1 MKIKKKNRIT
11 AAFLAVGLSVTT
23 LSAQLPVSAAED
35 TEDGTED
42 LFSDT
47 EQIDY
52 DDADTDPDTVYDE
65 TPVDDTGSDTD
76 YEDQDTG
83 ADAQITDTS
92 GTAEAVETQ
101 DTAVPDVAADA
112 GSSSNS
118 QSTISTTVPDS
129 HNIRVEKSHADVV
142 IEGEEDQIEGNIDNF
157 VVDRFAE
164 PKIRITPEGG
174 WKVSR
179 ILLNGE
185 DVTEQ
190 FQDGYLTLE
199 EVCEDTTLVIETAED
214 TSGGESKD
222 PDKDKDPG
230 KNPDKDKDPNKGTP
244 GTGKGR
250 ESEKK
255 TPLNKLKNQM
265 AAVTGDEA
273 RPMLYALAVIA
284 AAAVISVT
292 VIRRKNK

>member
-1 MKIKKKNRIT
+1 MRKKTENMDIIVDKKTVRIT
-11 AAFLAVGLSVTT
+11 
-23 LSAQLPVSAAED
+23 
-35 TEDGTED
+35 
-42 LFSDT
+42 
-47 EQIDY
+47 
-52 DDADTDPDTVYDE
+52 
-65 TPVDDTGSDTD
+65 
-76 YEDQDTG
+76 
-83 ADAQITDTS
+83 
-92 GTAEAVETQ
+92 
-101 DTAVPDVAADA
+101 TAVFVTVMTMLAAIAAMFFTTMSVLAADA

-164 PKIRITPEGG
+164 PKIRITPEKG

-199 EVCEDTTLVIETAED
+199 EVCEDLTLVIETAED

-230 KNPDKDKDPNKGTP
+230 KNPDKDKDPNKDTSKGT
-244 GTGKGR
+244 TGNGNGQD
-250 ESEKK
+250 SGKK
-255 TPLNKLKNQM
+255 TPMNKLKNRM
-265 AAVTGDEA
+265 AVVTGDET
-273 RPMLYALAVIA
+273 RPMLYVLAMMVA
-284 AAAVISVT
+284 GVFV
-292 VIRRKNK
+292 VLVLRRKSK

>member
-1 MKIKKKNRIT
+1 MRKKTENMDIIVDKKTVRIT
-11 AAFLAVGLSVTT
+11 
-23 LSAQLPVSAAED
+23 
-35 TEDGTED
+35 
-42 LFSDT
+42 
-47 EQIDY
+47 
-52 DDADTDPDTVYDE
+52 
-65 TPVDDTGSDTD
+65 
-76 YEDQDTG
+76 
-83 ADAQITDTS
+83 
-92 GTAEAVETQ
+92 
-101 DTAVPDVAADA
+101 TAVFVTVMTMLAAIAAMFFTTMSVLAADA

-129 HNIRVEKSHADVV
+129 HNIRVEKGHADVV

-164 PKIRITPEGG
+164 PKIRITPEKG

-190 FQDGYLTLE
+190 FKDGYLTLE

-230 KNPDKDKDPNKGTP
+230 KNPDKDKDPNKDTSKGT
-244 GTGKGR
+244 TGNGNGQD
-250 ESEKK
+250 SGKK
-255 TPLNKLKNQM
+255 TPMNKLKNRM
-265 AAVTGDEA
+265 AVVTGDET
-273 RPMLYALAVIA
+273 RPMLYVLAMMVA
-284 AAAVISVT
+284 GVFV
-292 VIRRKNK
+292 VLVLRRKSK

>member
-1 MKIKKKNRIT
+1 MRKIKGISSGSVENRKVRVTT
-11 AAFLAVGLSVTT
+11 ALIVTILIIAATVIAMYFTT
-23 LSAQLPVSAAED
+23 LSVL
-35 TEDGTED
+35 
-42 LFSDT
+42 
-47 EQIDY
+47 
-52 DDADTDPDTVYDE
+52 
-65 TPVDDTGSDTD
+65 
-76 YEDQDTG
+76 
-83 ADAQITDTS
+83 
-92 GTAEAVETQ
+92 
-101 DTAVPDVAADA
+101 AADA
-112 GSSSNS
+112 GSTSNF
-118 QSTISTTVPDS
+118 QSTISTAVPDS

-142 IEGEEDQIEGNIDNF
+142 IEGEEDQSDGNMDNF
-157 VVDRFAE
+157 VVDRFAK
-164 PKIRITPEGG
+164 PKIQITPEKG

-244 GTGKGR
+244 GTGKR
-250 ESEKK
+250 HESEKK
-255 TPLNKLKNQM
+255 TPLNKLKNQI

-273 RPMLYALAVIA
+273 RPMLYALAAI